1 MGKLLET
8 FGLLFTPKS
17 GHTGLDFDNDVR
29 SVIWSTSKQQL
40 LMLKIKRVVV
50 NVSLI

>member
-17 GHTGLDFDNDVR
+17 GHTGLDNDVR